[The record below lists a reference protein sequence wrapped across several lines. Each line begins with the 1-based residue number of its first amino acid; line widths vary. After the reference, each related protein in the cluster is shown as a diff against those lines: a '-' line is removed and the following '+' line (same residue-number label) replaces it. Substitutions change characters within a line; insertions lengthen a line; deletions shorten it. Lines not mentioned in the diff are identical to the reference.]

1 MVIHTWGFQTEIL
14 LRFLR
19 LQALHQL
26 MFTNE
31 TSCEVTRLTE
41 S

>member
-14 LRFLR
+14 LRLR

-26 MFTNE
+26 TFTNE
-31 TSCEVTRLTE
+31 TRCEITRLTE
-41 S
+41 F